1 MTDSKKLSC
10 GDIVRA
16 ARQDANMTQTEL
28 GELVGVG
35 ASAISLLETGQRNP
49 SVTLAGSISIALK
62 IPIGDLLAEYS
73 Q

>member
-1 MTDSKKLSC
+1 
-10 GDIVRA
+10 
-16 ARQDANMTQTEL
+16 MTQTEL

-49 SVTLAGSISIALK
+49 SVTLAGSISIALR